1 MIVYVESNFVLEL
14 AYLQEECEFCL
25 ELLGLAESRKI
36 LLVLPV
42 FSIGEPYEALVR
54 RSRQR
59 RELRDQLDK
68 TIRELSRSRP
78 YQGATDDFQEL
89 TKVLFTSGEE
99 EKRRL
104 DDILER
110 ILQAADVIP
119 VGLGIIRAATTMQKR
134 RDLSPQDAIVYA
146 SVLDH
151 LASAPK
157 ALRCFINR
165 NSKDFLN
172 PDIESELAA
181 YNCRLLTRFADGLGY
196 ARHQL

>member
-1 MIVYVESNFVLEL
+1 MKVYVESNFVLEL
-14 AYLQEECEFCL
+14 AYLQEECECCL
-25 ELLGLAESRKI
+25 ELLGLAESHYI
-36 LLVLPV
+36 QLVLPA

-59 RELRDQLDK
+59 RELRDQLDR

-78 YQGATDDFQEL
+78 YQGTTDEFQEL

-110 ILQAADVIP
+110 ILQIADVIP
-119 VGLGIIRAATTMQKR
+119 VGSNISRAATTLQR
-134 RDLSPQDAIVYA
+134 SRDLSPQDAIVYA

-151 LASAPK
+151 LASAPE
-157 ALRCFINR
+157 AIRCFINR

-172 PDIESELAA
+172 PDIENELAA
-181 YNCRLLTRFADGLGY
+181 HNCRLLTRFADGLGY
-196 ARHQL
+196 VQHQL

>member
-1 MIVYVESNFVLEL
+1 MRRWYAVQDKEES
-14 AYLQEECEFCL
+14 C
-25 ELLGLAESRKI
+25 GISWT
-36 LLVLPV
+36 
-42 FSIGEPYEALVR
+42 EPFGN
-54 RSRQR
+54 SH
-59 RELRDQLDK
+59 DQGR
-68 TIRELSRSRP
+68 TRGR
-78 YQGATDDFQEL
+78 L
-89 TKVLFTSGEE
+89 TTFKNSPKVLSTSGEE

-119 VGLGIIRAATTMQKR
+119 VGLGIIRAATTIQKR

-151 LASAPK
+151 LASVPK

-196 ARHQL
+196 VRHQL